1 VLFRLFAFGFAVYVL
16 ILLIKA
22 YLSVKKASLKL
33 RRDAKA
39 DAGEE
44 MVLDPQCNSYV
55 PRSAAVRRD
64 GNYFCSQEC
73 AQLFLS
79 R

>member
-1 VLFRLFAFGFAVYVL
+1 MLFRLVVLGLAVYVL
-16 ILLIKA
+16 ALLIKA
-22 YLSVKKASLKL
+22 YLSAKQASSRL
-33 RRDAKA
+33 RDTKV

-55 PRSAAVRRD
+55 PRSMALLRD

>member
-1 VLFRLFAFGFAVYVL
+1 VLLRLVALSLAVYVL
-16 ILLIKA
+16 VLLIKA
-22 YLSVKKASLKL
+22 YLSAKQTSSRL
-33 RRDAKA
+33 RDTKA

-55 PRSAAVRRD
+55 PRSMALRRD